1 MSLPGTRNELTHAW
15 ADALSATAYVPRS
28 EDQITHLL
36 GGLLDRLIET
46 LTQAAFSPHAGVEIG
61 AQLVAD
67 GFAGGQSLGVTVEL
81 LTQALPA
88 NEELS
93 TVAGLPG
100 KVASLLGALTSG
112 YVAALRRQTLDQQ
125 EDIKR
130 ALTRAIR
137 DSEARF
143 REAFISTP
151 VGLGISEL
159 TGELTKT
166 NSALSDILGY
176 TAAELAGRDVHDLFH
191 PEDAGE
197 LAVAY
202 QDLVEGHRPRFRARV
217 KLLAATGDPI
227 WGSIGV
233 SVLRNRQGKP
243 THHVTM
249 IEDISDQ
256 HHLEQRLR
264 EQALHD
270 VLTGLP
276 NQEYFWIHLNTVLE
290 RAHPEATVTL
300 CKIDLDGFSVI
311 NDGHGHDGGNL
322 VLRSVANRLQE
333 LVSGQDAMVARF
345 GADEFVIV
353 IEDSRD
359 PVSLVSLAKNINAE
373 LSEPVYFGDHGLAV
387 STGVGLVR
395 RPARGTAA
403 AELVRVTDTALHRAK
418 RIGRGQWGIDDPV
431 ADARERTRYTL
442 ATAMPGAWEN
452 GAVTLRYQPVVRLN
466 PADDADRILAVQALL
481 HWEHPEH
488 GVLAPEECLALAEQT
503 GLILSIGP
511 WLLQQ
516 ACAALR
522 DWRDQLAGASPL
534 IRVDLTT
541 CLAQDPD
548 LMAVLRDTLDSSR
561 LRPEDLQLGIPIGP
575 LVAGS
580 PECEDNLHTLAGA
593 GFRTVLTH
601 YAQAVGNMITL
612 QSHPVQAVDITDSLV
627 SVAARRPDSVVRK
640 ALIALLPLIHDTG
653 ATVFVSDIDTAEQA
667 DWWRSIGADFAR
679 GTAFAPACKQ
689 DEILTLLK
697 SGVVSA

>member
-1 MSLPGTRNELTHAW
+1 MSVPGSRDELTHAW
-15 ADALSATAYVPRS
+15 SDALSATAYVPRS
-28 EDQITHLL
+28 EDQVTHLL
-36 GGLLDRLIET
+36 GDLLDRLIDT
-46 LTQAAFSPHAGVEIG
+46 LTQATFSPHAAVEIG
-61 AQLVAD
+61 AQLVAA
-67 GFAGGQSLGVTVEL
+67 GFAGGQSLGATVQF

-100 KVASLLGALTSG
+100 KVAALLGALTSG
-112 YVAALRRQTLDQQ
+112 YVTALRRQTLDQQ
-125 EDIKR
+125 EDVKR

-143 REAFISTP
+143 REVFTSTP

-159 TGELTKT
+159 TGQLTKT

-176 TAAELAGRDVHDLFH
+176 TPAELAGRDVHDLFH
-191 PEDAGE
+191 PEDAGG

-202 QDLVEGHRPRFRARV
+202 QDLAEGHRPRFRARV

-227 WGSIGV
+227 WVSVGV
-233 SVLRNRQGKP
+233 SVLRNGQGKP

-256 HHLEQRLR
+256 HYLEQRLR

-276 NQEYFWIHLNTVLE
+276 NQEYFWIHLQAVLE
-290 RAHPEATVTL
+290 RAHPGATVTL

-322 VLRSVANRLQE
+322 VLRSVAKRLQQ

-345 GADEFVIV
+345 GADEFAIV

-359 PVSLVSLAKNINAE
+359 PVSLVTLAKNINAE

-387 STGVGLVR
+387 STGIGLVR

-418 RIGRGQWGIDDPV
+418 RIGRGQWGIDDPP
-431 ADARERTRYTL
+431 ADARDRARYTL

-452 GAVTLRYQPVVRLN
+452 GNVTLRYQPVVRLN
-466 PADDADRILAVQALL
+466 PATDDADRILAVQALL

-503 GLILSIGP
+503 GLTLSIGP

-522 DWRDQLAGASPL
+522 DWRDRLAGASPL

-548 LMAVLRDTLDSSR
+548 LMAVLHDALDSTR
-561 LRPEDLQLGIPIGP
+561 LRPQDLQLGIPTGP
-575 LVAGS
+575 LVAGC
-580 PECEDNLHTLAGA
+580 PGCEDNLHTLADA

-601 YAQAVGNMITL
+601 YGQAVGNLVTL
-612 QSHPVQAVDITDSLV
+612 QSQPVQAVDITDPLV
-627 SVAARRPDSVVRK
+627 SVAAHQPDSVVRK

-653 ATVFVSDIDTAEQA
+653 ATVVVSGIDTAEQA

-679 GTAFAPACKQ
+679 GTAFAPACKP
-689 DEILTLLK
+689 DEIPTLLK
-697 SGVVSA
+697 S